1 MYDDTDF
8 VFQIKPKTNKIHIE
22 TKNTKLLEFVCRLL
36 TVKVVCFFWNYTL
49 YCTRKTMDLSPWKQQ
64 MQKTIDFLATEL
76 KSIQVGRASATMLD
90 SVIVKASYG
99 EMKINSLAHISV
111 LDAQTLKVEPR
122 DKKEAKHIASAIFE
136 AQLGLTP
143 NNE

>member
-1 MYDDTDF
+1 
-8 VFQIKPKTNKIHIE
+8 
-22 TKNTKLLEFVCRLL
+22 
-36 TVKVVCFFWNYTL
+36 
-49 YCTRKTMDLSPWKQQ
+49 MDLSPWKQQ